1 VIMITKENESKFIF
15 GTLGLFFSGFIS
27 FISII
32 ILIIGF
38 EINSLGVVGEIST
51 VGINGL
57 DSFFIAVPF
66 LIIGMIGLI
75 IGLPSFMVSIL
86 NLRKSVNKN
95 DITEKIR
102 LANKKE
108 ILKRSLLVSI
118 FSILIIVIMLS
129 RGEMYSVWE
138 EKTVCEDAYGYT
150 TDCDETNPTYIER
163 QIDNIFYDENGG
175 INIIVTFLFWIIITS
190 AGFVVSIKEM
200 TSEHVLSGKC
210 MAKKK
215 NGEGYC
221 SRKQLPNK
229 LYCKQHLEENRF
241 RIKKQG

>member
-1 VIMITKENESKFIF
+1 MIAKENESRFIF

-32 ILIIGF
+32 SLIIGF
-38 EINSLGVVGEIST
+38 EINSWGVVGEIST

-57 DSFFIAVPF
+57 DSFFLAVPF

-118 FSILIIVIMLS
+118 FSILIIVIMLG
-129 RGEMYSVWE
+129 RGETYSVWE
-138 EKTVCEDAYGYT
+138 EKKVCEDAYGYI
-150 TDCDETNPTYIER
+150 TDCDDTNPTYIER
-163 QIDNIFYDENGG
+163 QVDNIFYYENGE
-175 INIIVTFLFWIIITS
+175 INIIVTFLFWIILTS
-190 AGFVVSIKEM
+190 AMFVISIKEM

-215 NGEGYC
+215 NGKGYC

>member
-1 VIMITKENESKFIF
+1 MITKENESRFIF

-27 FISII
+27 FISIKL
-32 ILIIGF
+32 LIIGF
-38 EINSLGVVGEIST
+38 EINSWGVVGEIST

-57 DSFFIAVPF
+57 DSFFLAVPF

-95 DITEKIR
+95 EITEKIR

-108 ILKRSLLVSI
+108 ILKRTLVVLILSVFII
-118 FSILIIVIMLS
+118 FIALS
-129 RGEMYSVWE
+129 RGETYGVWE
-138 EKTVCEDAYGYT
+138 KQ
-150 TDCDETNPTYIER
+150 TDCSDGVNNYVCDDTNPSYIER
-163 QIDNIFYDENGG
+163 QVDNIFYYENGE
-175 INIIVTFLFWIIITS
+175 INIIVTFLFWIILTS
-190 AGFVVSIKEM
+190 AMFVISIKEM

-215 NGEGYC
+215 NGKGYC

>member
-1 VIMITKENESKFIF
+1 MIAKENESRFIF

-32 ILIIGF
+32 SLIIGF
-38 EINSLGVVGEIST
+38 EINSWGVVGEIST

-57 DSFFIAVPF
+57 DSFFLAVPF

-86 NLRKSVNKN
+86 NLLKSVNKN
-95 DITEKIR
+95 EITEKIR

-108 ILKRSLLVSI
+108 ILKRTLGVSI
-118 FSILIIVIMLS
+118 LSIFIIVIMLS
-129 RGEMYSVWE
+129 RGETYTVWE
-138 EKTVCEDAYGYT
+138 EE
-150 TDCDETNPTYIER
+150 TDCSDDINTYHCDDTNPSNIER
-163 QIDNIFYDENGG
+163 QVDNIFYDENGE
-175 INIIVTFLFWIIITS
+175 INIILPFLFWIILTS
-190 AGFVVSIKEM
+190 AVFVISIKEM

-215 NGEGYC
+215 NGKGYC

-241 RIKKQG
+241 GIKKQG